1 MDLQDVEWKGMDS
14 LVQDWNR
21 RRALVNAETILRVP
35 QNVGG
40 QILRVTPEMRLEMN
54 QVFVYSCS

>member
-21 RRALVNAETILRVP
+21 WRAFVNAETILRVP

-40 QILRVTPEMRLEMN
+40 QILRVTPEMLLEMN